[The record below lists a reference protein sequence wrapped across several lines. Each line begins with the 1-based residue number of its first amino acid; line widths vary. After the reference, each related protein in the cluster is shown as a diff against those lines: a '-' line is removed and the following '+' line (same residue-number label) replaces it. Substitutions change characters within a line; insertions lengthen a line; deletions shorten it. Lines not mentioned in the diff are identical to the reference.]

1 MAGRDVGEDH
11 GVCTARIIYGTA
23 VFETGIIAV
32 TVKDRSESAA
42 FATDGAYLY
51 VAPEW
56 LIGIFEKNAQYL
68 DRAYLHTVLHC
79 IFPICGSAGT
89 GTGKRGI

>member
-32 TVKDRSESAA
+32 TVKDRSESAGIC
-42 FATDGAYLY
+42 DG
-51 VAPEW
+51 
-56 LIGIFEKNAQYL
+56 
-68 DRAYLHTVLHC
+68 RC
-79 IFPICGSAGT
+79 ISLCGT
-89 GTGKRGI
+89 GMADRNF